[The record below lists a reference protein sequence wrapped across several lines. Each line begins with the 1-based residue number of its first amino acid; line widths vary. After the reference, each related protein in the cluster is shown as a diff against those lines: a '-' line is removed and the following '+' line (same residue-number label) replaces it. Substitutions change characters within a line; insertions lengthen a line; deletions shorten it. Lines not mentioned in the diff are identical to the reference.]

1 MFVIA
6 PPLSRAIM
14 RLTGKSVKLPP
25 RNVDM
30 PAQIESEMRGLYAT
44 HLAGQSP
51 TRRPYGIIVGLPRN
65 RTEVVMLPD
74 AVSSVLRRKSGD
86 RKVLSIV
93 PDASVYE
100 AIALMAENSIG
111 ALLVVSNGMLVGIMS
126 ERDYARKVVLQ
137 SRSSKDTRVS
147 DIMTTS
153 PVITVS
159 PAHTVEDCMRLMTDK
174 RIRHLPVVEGATI
187 VGIVSIGDLVR
198 SVITV
203 QGETIQY
210 LQQYINGQYQG

>member
-1 MFVIA
+1 
-6 PPLSRAIM
+6 
-14 RLTGKSVKLPP
+14 
-25 RNVDM
+25 
-30 PAQIESEMRGLYAT
+30 
-44 HLAGQSP
+44 
-51 TRRPYGIIVGLPRN
+51 
-65 RTEVVMLPD
+65 MLPD

-86 RKVLSIV
+86 RKLLSIV

-147 DIMTTS
+147 DIMTN
-153 PVITVS
+153 PVVTVS
-159 PAHTVEDCMRLMTDK
+159 PAHTVEECMRLMTDK
-174 RIRHLPVVEGATI
+174 RIRHLPVVEGANI

-210 LQQYINGQYQG
+210 LQQYINGHYQG

>member
-1 MFVIA
+1 
-6 PPLSRAIM
+6 
-14 RLTGKSVKLPP
+14 
-25 RNVDM
+25 
-30 PAQIESEMRGLYAT
+30 
-44 HLAGQSP
+44 
-51 TRRPYGIIVGLPRN
+51 
-65 RTEVVMLPD
+65 MLPD

-86 RKVLSIV
+86 RQILSIS

-100 AIALMAENSIG
+100 AIAMMAENSVG
-111 ALLVVSNGMLVGIMS
+111 ALLVISNGLLVGILS

-147 DIMTTS
+147 DIMST

-159 PAHTVEDCMRLMTDK
+159 PAHTVEECMRLMTDK
-174 RIRHLPVVEGATI
+174 RIRHLPVVEGSTI
-187 VGIVSIGDLVR
+187 AGIVSIGDLVR
-198 SVITV
+198 SVITL

>member
-1 MFVIA
+1 
-6 PPLSRAIM
+6 
-14 RLTGKSVKLPP
+14 
-25 RNVDM
+25 
-30 PAQIESEMRGLYAT
+30 
-44 HLAGQSP
+44 
-51 TRRPYGIIVGLPRN
+51 
-65 RTEVVMLPD
+65 MLPD

-86 RKVLSIV
+86 RQVLSIV

-111 ALLVVSNGMLVGIMS
+111 ALLFVSNGTLVGIMS

-147 DIMTTS
+147 DIMTS

-159 PAHTVEDCMRLMTDK
+159 PANTVEECMRLMTDG

-187 VGIVSIGDLVR
+187 IGIVSIGDLVR

-210 LQQYINGQYQG
+210 LQQYINGQYQA

>member
-1 MFVIA
+1 
-6 PPLSRAIM
+6 
-14 RLTGKSVKLPP
+14 
-25 RNVDM
+25 
-30 PAQIESEMRGLYAT
+30 
-44 HLAGQSP
+44 
-51 TRRPYGIIVGLPRN
+51 
-65 RTEVVMLPD
+65 MLPD

-93 PDASVYE
+93 PDASVYD

-147 DIMTTS
+147 DIMTS

-159 PAHTVEDCMRLMTDK
+159 PAHTVEECMRLMTDK

-187 VGIVSIGDLVR
+187 AGIVSIGDLVR

-210 LQQYINGQYQG
+210 LQQYINGHYQG

>member
-1 MFVIA
+1 
-6 PPLSRAIM
+6 
-14 RLTGKSVKLPP
+14 
-25 RNVDM
+25 
-30 PAQIESEMRGLYAT
+30 
-44 HLAGQSP
+44 
-51 TRRPYGIIVGLPRN
+51 
-65 RTEVVMLPD
+65 MLPD

-86 RKVLSIV
+86 RKVLSIG

-147 DIMTTS
+147 DIMTS

-159 PAHTVEDCMRLMTDK
+159 PAHTVE
-174 RIRHLPVVEGATI
+174 
-187 VGIVSIGDLVR
+187 
-198 SVITV
+198 
-203 QGETIQY
+203 
-210 LQQYINGQYQG
+210 

>member
-1 MFVIA
+1 
-6 PPLSRAIM
+6 
-14 RLTGKSVKLPP
+14 
-25 RNVDM
+25 
-30 PAQIESEMRGLYAT
+30 
-44 HLAGQSP
+44 
-51 TRRPYGIIVGLPRN
+51 
-65 RTEVVMLPD
+65 MLPD

-86 RKVLSIV
+86 RKLLSIV

-147 DIMTTS
+147 DIMTS
-153 PVITVS
+153 PVVTVS
-159 PAHTVEDCMRLMTDK
+159 PAHTVEECMRLMTDK
-174 RIRHLPVVEGATI
+174 RIRHLPVVEGANI
-187 VGIVSIGDLVR
+187 AGIVSIGDLVR

-210 LQQYINGQYQG
+210 LQQYINGHYQG

>member
-1 MFVIA
+1 M
-6 PPLSRAIM
+6 
-14 RLTGKSVKLPP
+14 
-25 RNVDM
+25 
-30 PAQIESEMRGLYAT
+30 
-44 HLAGQSP
+44 
-51 TRRPYGIIVGLPRN
+51 LPR
-65 RTEVVMLPD
+65 RRQFRSP
-74 AVSSVLRRKSGD
+74 RKSGD
-86 RKVLSIV
+86 RQVLSIA
-93 PDASVYE
+93 PDASVYD

-147 DIMTTS
+147 DIMTS

-159 PAHTVEDCMRLMTDK
+159 PEHTVEDCMRLMTDK
-174 RIRHLPVVEGATI
+174 RIRHLPVVQGATI
-187 VGIVSIGDLVR
+187 AGIVSIGDLVR

-210 LQQYINGQYQG
+210 LQQYINGHYQG

>member
-1 MFVIA
+1 
-6 PPLSRAIM
+6 
-14 RLTGKSVKLPP
+14 
-25 RNVDM
+25 
-30 PAQIESEMRGLYAT
+30 
-44 HLAGQSP
+44 
-51 TRRPYGIIVGLPRN
+51 
-65 RTEVVMLPD
+65 MLPD
-74 AVSSVLRRKSGD
+74 AVSSVLRRKGGD
-86 RKVLSIV
+86 RKVLSIA
-93 PDASVYE
+93 PDASVYD

-111 ALLVVSNGMLVGIMS
+111 ALLVISNGMLVGIMS

-147 DIMTTS
+147 DIMTA

-159 PAHTVEDCMRLMTDK
+159 PANTVEECMRLMTDE
-174 RIRHLPVVEGATI
+174 RIRHLPVVEGTAI

>member
-1 MFVIA
+1 
-6 PPLSRAIM
+6 
-14 RLTGKSVKLPP
+14 
-25 RNVDM
+25 
-30 PAQIESEMRGLYAT
+30 
-44 HLAGQSP
+44 
-51 TRRPYGIIVGLPRN
+51 
-65 RTEVVMLPD
+65 
-74 AVSSVLRRKSGD
+74 
-86 RKVLSIV
+86 
-93 PDASVYE
+93 
-100 AIALMAENSIG
+100 
-111 ALLVVSNGMLVGIMS
+111 MLVGIMS

-147 DIMTTS
+147 DIMTS

-159 PAHTVEDCMRLMTDK
+159 PAHTVEECMRLMTDE
-174 RIRHLPVVEGATI
+174 RIRHLPVVEGAAI